1 MANSELVKRFLGASE
16 RRYKDI
22 DVPLIGPV
30 RIRSLSNADIRAWRE
45 AIRGKSGSVEC
56 ATELLVAASVVDENN
71 LRVFTDEDAR
81 SQLFADIDS
90 AAFEVLGQMCRQHS
104 NLDAD
109 PDWKAVVSDAKN

>member
-16 RRYKDI
+16 RRYKNV
-22 DVPLIGPV
+22 DVPLIGQV

-45 AIRGKSGSVEC
+45 AIRTKSGSVEY
-56 ATELLVAASVVDENN
+56 ATELLVAASVVDENG

-90 AAFEVLGQMCRQHS
+90 AAFEVLGQQCRKHS

-109 PDWKAVVSDAKN
+109 PGWQAIVDDAKN